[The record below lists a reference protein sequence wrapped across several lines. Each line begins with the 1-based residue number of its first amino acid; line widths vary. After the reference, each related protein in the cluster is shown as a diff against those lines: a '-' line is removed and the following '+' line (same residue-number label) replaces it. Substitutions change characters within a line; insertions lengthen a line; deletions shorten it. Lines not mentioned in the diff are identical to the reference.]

1 MQLVDLLRECAELE
15 SHVGELYQGFAAR
28 WRADRDLASFWTEM
42 ASAERQHASL
52 LLSAAAALALEKPE
66 RLEAIDATSLA
77 SIRGFV
83 RALTSW
89 PAPTNVDDALKTA
102 LELEEL
108 ELDRVYAELL
118 RISGVE
124 SAGASTDEQ
133 CSIEEHVELL
143 LAMIERRATDQGL
156 RGRVEAHRR
165 SREAA
170 PPASIGAALRGIS
183 KRLWGERRAPPK
195 TTTESKA
202 SEISRPATKNRGSGR
217 ARPLR
222 R

>member
-1 MQLVDLLRECAELE
+1 VQLADLLRECAELE
-15 SHVGELYQGFAAR
+15 SHIGELYQGFAAR
-28 WRADRDLASFWTEM
+28 WHADRDLASFWTEM
-42 ASAERQHASL
+42 ASAERRHAS
-52 LLSAAAALALEKPE
+52 LLSAAAALAIEKPE

-124 SAGASTDEQ
+124 SAGASTDEH

-143 LAMIERRATDQGL
+143 LAMIERRATDEGL
-156 RGRVEAHRR
+156 QRRVEAHRR

-195 TTTESKA
+195 TATGAKA

>member
-1 MQLVDLLRECAELE
+1 VRLADLLRECAELE
-15 SHVGELYQGFAAR
+15 SRIGELYQGFAAR
-28 WRADRDLASFWTEM
+28 WHADRDLASFWTEM

-52 LLSAAAALALEKPE
+52 LSAAAALAIEKPE

-118 RISGVE
+118 RISGGE
-124 SAGASTDEQ
+124 SAGAGTDEQ
-133 CSIEEHVELL
+133 FGIEEHVELL
-143 LAMIERRATDQGL
+143 LAMIERRATDQAL
-156 RGRVEAHRR
+156 RRRVEGHRR

-170 PPASIGAALRGIS
+170 PPASLGAALRGVS
-183 KRLWGERRAPPK
+183 KRLWGERRAPPE

-202 SEISRPATKNRGSGR
+202 SEISRPATKNRGGGR
-217 ARPLR
+217 ARPSR

>member
-15 SHVGELYQGFAAR
+15 SHIGELYQGFAAR
-28 WRADRDLASFWTEM
+28 WHADRDLASFWTEM

-52 LLSAAAALALEKPE
+52 LSAAAALAIEKPE

-77 SIRGFV
+77 AIRGFV

-156 RGRVEAHRR
+156 RRRVEAHRR

>member
-1 MQLVDLLRECAELE
+1 VQLADLLRECAELE
-15 SHVGELYQGFAAR
+15 SHIGELYQRFAAR
-28 WRADRDLASFWTEM
+28 WHADRDLAPFWTEM

-52 LLSAAAALALEKPE
+52 LSAVAALAVEKPE

-124 SAGASTDEQ
+124 SARASTDEP
-133 CSIEEHVELL
+133 CGIEEHVELL

-156 RGRVEAHRR
+156 RRRVEAHRR
-165 SREAA
+165 SRGAA
-170 PPASIGAALRGIS
+170 PPASIGAALRGVS
-183 KRLWGERRAPPK
+183 KRLWGERRAPPE
-195 TTTESKA
+195 TATESKA
-202 SEISRPATKNRGSGR
+202 SEGSRPATRNRGSGR